1 MAKNIRAEKLT
12 GTAGELFTAF
22 ELTMLGVHCDLV
34 KQDGTDLIAIKGHGL
49 PIALRIEVKTSTHTN
64 EKYKR
69 NKAGVGVGK
78 QYSFTTSKGSPKRP
92 YTKEDCD
99 ILALVCLPEKK
110 IQFLPVGMVRGITKR
125 IHKDTFI
132 NDPDITARSWQFAL
146 DKSVEETENYLRRK
160 RELCVAKNLEPGLNA
175 LFADQ
180 EILARLYQDVH

>member
-1 MAKNIRAEKLT
+1 MVKSIRAEKLT

-49 PIALRIEVKTSTHTN
+49 PMALRIEVKTSTHTN

-78 QYSFTTSKGSPKRP
+78 QYSFTTSKGNPKRA

-125 IHKDTFI
+125 IHKDTF
-132 NDPDITARSWQFAL
+132 NDDNITEKSWKF
-146 DKSVEETENYLRRK
+146 SVERCLYESSRAIQQ
-160 RELCVAKNLEPGLNA
+160 REANLPLPIPLHFEKA
-175 LFADQ
+175 
-180 EILARLYQDVH
+180 V